1 MANKK
6 YHIVFVEITIT
17 WRVCCKGKIATM
29 KKTKVLCYGVN
40 KMPDGNNL
48 IPGIHAEHDAL
59 LKLPPLKHK
68 KKLQSINLLVIR
80 VSVKNKLQC
89 SKPCNNCIQNMQTIP
104 QSKGYKIKH
113 IYYSDCNGDIV
124 ETNLSQLEAEE
135 PYFTKYYKNIRKQK

>member
-1 MANKK
+1 MASKK
-6 YHIVFVEITIT
+6 YRIVFVEITIT

-68 KKLQSINLLVIR
+68 KKQNQTR
-80 VSVKNKLQC
+80 RMKNQ
-89 SKPCNNCIQNMQTIP
+89 
-104 QSKGYKIKH
+104 
-113 IYYSDCNGDIV
+113 
-124 ETNLSQLEAEE
+124 
-135 PYFTKYYKNIRKQK
+135 KQR